1 MENRAHALMAG
12 LFVLLLGSALAVAV
26 WWFSGDRERMSEYI
40 LVSQSSVNGLSEQ
53 GRVRFRGIAA
63 GNVSRIT
70 IDPKDARNILVRIRI
85 RADIPVTKAT
95 RARLGTQGVTGL
107 AYIQLEDAGA
117 DPTPLTGDDGEL
129 PRLPLEAGLI
139 EQIADTALA
148 AAQRFKTAADQI
160 VLLFDEKNTAR
171 LRASLERLESAVVG
185 LDRTFAEAPKTLA
198 SIRNT
203 FNPDNIKRISAMLD
217 NLERASGDVTPTVAE
232 ARTLIER
239 LTVTANRIDHVAQTA
254 GDDLSNGTLPQ
265 LNELLRELTGSS
277 RRLSHLLEEV
287 ETSPQLLLTGRGT
300 PPPGPGEPGF
310 KPAP

>member
-12 LFVLLLGSALAVAV
+12 LFVLVLCSALAVAV
-26 WWFSGDRERMSEYI
+26 WWFAGDRERMSEYV

-70 IDPKDARNILVRIRI
+70 IDPKDARNILVRIRV
-85 RADIPVTKAT
+85 RADIPITKAT

-107 AYIQLEDAGA
+107 AYIQLEDPGT
-117 DPTPLTGDDGEL
+117 DPTPLTGDGNEP
-129 PRLPLEAGLI
+129 PRLALEAGLI

-148 AAQRFKTAADQI
+148 AAHRFKAVADQI
-160 VLLFDEKNTAR
+160 AQLFDDENTAR
-171 LRASLERLESAVVG
+171 LRNSLERLESATVG

-203 FNPDNIKRISAMLD
+203 FSPDNIKRISTMLD
-217 NLERASGDVTPTVAE
+217 NLEQASSGVAPTLAE

-239 LTVTANRIDHVAQTA
+239 LTITANRIDHVAQTA
-254 GDDLSNGTLPQ
+254 GNDLSNGTLPQ

-287 ETSPQLLLTGRGT
+287 EASPQLLLTGRGT
-300 PPPGPGEPGF
+300 PRPGPGEPGF
-310 KPAP
+310 ETTP